1 MFRENK
7 HQQQPGFFNSDFLM
21 PRKMHEQLYASWD
34 HIFRVIRVN
43 LRPIYEGAAS
53 AI

>member
-1 MFRENK
+1 VFRENK

-21 PRKMHEQLYASWD
+21 LSKMHEQLYASWD
-34 HIFRVIRVN
+34 HTFRVTRVN
-43 LRPIYEGAAS
+43 LRPIYEAAS